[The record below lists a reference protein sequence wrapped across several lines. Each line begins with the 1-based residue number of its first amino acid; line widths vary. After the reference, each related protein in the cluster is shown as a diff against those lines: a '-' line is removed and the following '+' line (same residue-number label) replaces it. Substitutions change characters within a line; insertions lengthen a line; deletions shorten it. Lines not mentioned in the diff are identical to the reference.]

1 MLIQQMPATEIK
13 SYLALTTHDIVYNIG
28 QVLGMSYL
36 VPDDCLTYTG
46 NVREWIKGKVGINL
60 DQG

>member
-1 MLIQQMPATEIK
+1 
-13 SYLALTTHDIVYNIG
+13 
-28 QVLGMSYL
+28 L

-60 DQG
+60 DQGWAA